1 MFNIIGDGEGKY
13 RIMLGDEVAVGW
25 LNDRAVGF
33 RGMRNEAAAVQAAIA
48 GWRAMDSVL
57 TNHYAGWPRREPRF
71 DQIRVTHDGAYEWF
85 HEGTMPLARLLRPH
99 RRAFNATFGIEL
111 VLPSY
116 ATEGVGV
123 TVAQSVAAAILPFVT
138 TSGPYDPTTTR
149 LDGAMD
155 ANAS

>member
-25 LNDRAVGF
+25 LNHRAVGF
-33 RGMRNEAAAVQAAIA
+33 RGMKTEAVAREAAITA
-48 GWRAMDSVL
+48 WRAMDAVL

-71 DQIRVTHDGAYEWF
+71 DRMRITHDGAYEWF
-85 HEGTMPLARLLRPH
+85 HEGTVPVARLLRPH

-116 ATEGVGV
+116 ATEGVGL
-123 TVAQSVAAAILPFVT
+123 AAAQAVAMAIVPLIMTPVP
-138 TSGPYDPTTTR
+138 GDPGTR
-149 LDGAMD
+149 YAGALDGA
-155 ANAS
+155 AS

>member
-1 MFNIIGDGEGKY
+1 MFNIIGDGERKY

-33 RGMRNEAAAVQAAIA
+33 RGMTTEAVAHNAAIA
-48 GWRAMDSVL
+48 AWRAMDSVL

-71 DQIRVTHDGAYEWF
+71 DQMRITHDGAFEWF
-85 HEGTMPLARLLRPH
+85 HEGTMPIARLLRPH

-123 TVAQSVAAAILPFVT
+123 TVAQAVAMAIIPFVT
-138 TSGPYDPTTTR
+138 RSGPDDRHGTR
-149 LDGAMD
+149 YARGMGA
-155 ANAS
+155 AAS